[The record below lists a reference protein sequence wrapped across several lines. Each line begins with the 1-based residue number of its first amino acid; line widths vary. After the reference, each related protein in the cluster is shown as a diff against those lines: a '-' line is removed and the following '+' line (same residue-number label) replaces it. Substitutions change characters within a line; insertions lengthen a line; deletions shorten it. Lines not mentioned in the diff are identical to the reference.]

1 MIKLF
6 DRLNQET
13 FDLEYS
19 LSEAGF
25 QGTSVVLN
33 DDGYLPVGFTSPYA
47 FFGEYPQDVVA
58 PLYFNEVP
66 VPKLWQITGT
76 NTQGEIWNYGDKKA
90 NIYYHDPK
98 HLRLVRSV
106 DWIGQNGKV
115 YVTDHYNQ
123 QGQLFAK
130 TYFDQEQ
137 RLTHKIYYDASSKEV
152 IVENIVTGDILLDW
166 QGKTYHFSKRVDFFL
181 FYLRESGLDTSKIW
195 YNSLAMPFLISY
207 YLGNGGDDILFW
219 QEDITDQVPGNMRL
233 ILSQKTARTKK
244 IVVQKRETYERLM
257 ALLSPEEQKYV
268 DYLGYIYPSKRE
280 NHNQKEILILTNSD
294 NIEGLDSLLAE
305 LSEYHFHIA
314 ALTEMSQRLMQYASS
329 QQVTLY
335 PNISPNQ
342 VERLFKQ
349 CDIYLDIN
357 HGSEI
362 MSAVRSAFESNLVIA
377 AFDNTKHHPEF
388 MLEEAIFNHSAPIGL
403 ANWLKECDD
412 LTQIVAKQR
421 SFTGQED
428 VERYQNVLNQ

>member
-13 FDLEYS
+13 LDLEYS

-25 QGTSVVLN
+25 KGTSVVLN

-47 FFGEYPQDVVA
+47 FFCNYSKDIVA

-76 NTQGEIWNYGDKKA
+76 NTQGEIWNYSDKKA

-106 DWIGQNGKV
+106 DWIGQNRKV

-123 QGQLFAK
+123 QGKLFAK
-130 TYFDQEQ
+130 AYFDQNQ
-137 RLTHKIYYDASSKEV
+137 RLTHKTYYDAFNKEV

-166 QGKTYHFSKRVDFFL
+166 QGKTYHFSKRIDFLL
-181 FYLRESGLDTSKIW
+181 FYLRESGLDTSQIW

-207 YLGNGGDDILFW
+207 YLENTGDDILFW
-219 QEDITDQVPGNMRL
+219 QESIGDQVPGNMKL
-233 ILSQKTARTKK
+233 ILSQRAARTKK
-244 IVVQKRETYERLM
+244 IVVQKRESYERLM
-257 ALLSPEEQKYV
+257 MLLTPEEQKYV

-280 NHNQKEILILTNSD
+280 NYNQKEILILTNSD
-294 NIEGLDSLLAE
+294 SIEGLDNLLSE
-305 LSEYHFHIA
+305 LSAYHFHIA
-314 ALTEMSQRLMQYASS
+314 ALTEMSQRLMQYEGS

-342 VERLFKQ
+342 VEQLFKQ

-362 MSAVRSAFESNLVIA
+362 MSAVRTAFELNLVIA

-388 MLEEAIFNHSAPIGL
+388 VLEEAIFNHSDPIDL
-403 ANWLKECDD
+403 ARWLKDCKD
-412 LTQIVAKQR
+412 LKWIVAKQR
-421 SFTGQED
+421 LFTGQEC
-428 VERYQNVLNQ
+428 VERYQNVLSQ